1 MPNRDPVV
9 MVATS
14 DRTAFTPKVCG
25 AGVGIDAESQAWI
38 DRLTPGG
45 DNLEAGIE
53 ELHSLLLKGARF
65 EVGRRRATLPHLRG
79 EDFEDLAQQSA
90 DDALLAVL
98 RKLREFR
105 GESRFTTWAYK
116 FALLEAAARVRSRA
130 WQGREI
136 PTEPDSWSL
145 SPACASTAQESL
157 EMKELLSALKVAMAS
172 DLSAHQREVLVAVAL
187 NDVPI
192 DVLAARLGRSRGAI
206 YKTIHDARQKL
217 RACLAARGI
226 NLSDTPYGMPDSAPA
241 PGGQMP
247 MAEGSSR
254 SRQSP
259 KRAPASSR

>member
-1 MPNRDPVV
+1 MPMVWWVPTREAVV

-14 DRTAFTPKVCG
+14 DRTAFTPK
-25 AGVGIDAESQAWI
+25 AGGTNSDIDAESQAWI
-38 DRLTPGG
+38 DRLRPGSE
-45 DNLEAGIE
+45 DLEAGIE
-53 ELHSLLLKGARF
+53 ELHSLLLRGARF
-65 EVGRRRATLPHLRG
+65 EVDRRRATHPHLRG
-79 EDFEDLAQQSA
+79 EDFDDLAQQSA

-136 PTEPDSWSL
+136 PTEPERWSL

-157 EMKELLSALKVAMAS
+157 EMKELLAALKVAMTN

-192 DVLAARLGRSRGAI
+192 DVLATRLGRRRGAI
-206 YKTIHDARQKL
+206 YKTIHDARRKL
-217 RACLAARGI
+217 RAGLSARGI
-226 NLSDTPYGMPDSAPA
+226 TLSDAPYGTSGSPPA
-241 PGGQMP
+241 PGRYP
-247 MAEGSSR
+247 
-254 SRQSP
+254 
-259 KRAPASSR
+259 

>member
-1 MPNRDPVV
+1 

-14 DRTAFTPKVCG
+14 DRTAFTPK
-25 AGVGIDAESQAWI
+25 AGRGVDPESQAWI
-38 DRLTPGG
+38 DRLTPGS
-45 DNLEAGIE
+45 DDLEAGIE
-53 ELHSLLLKGARF
+53 ELHSLLLRGARF

-79 EDFEDLAQQSA
+79 EDFDDLAQQSA

-98 RKLREFR
+98 RKLGEFR

-116 FALLEAAARVRSRA
+116 FALLEAATRIRARA

-136 PTEPDSWSL
+136 PTEPDSWSP
-145 SPACASTAQESL
+145 SADASTAQESL
-157 EMKELLSALKVAMAS
+157 EMKELLAALKVAMAN

-217 RACLAARGI
+217 RAGLAARG
-226 NLSDTPYGMPDSAPA
+226 NAP
-241 PGGQMP
+241 PR
-247 MAEGSSR
+247 GSMT
-254 SRQSP
+254 
-259 KRAPASSR
+259 